1 MSSDFGMKV
10 SEMKT
15 KNNTMIATAV
25 AIILLVIAIIISLVF
40 VFNNRH
46 SAKAYNNKLEE
57 AQKHV
62 SKLDYKK
69 AEAVYLKAIDINP
82 KQPTAYVELADVY
95 VNINEQ
101 DKAEVILEKGY
112 KNVEGKENKKIIK
125 DKQEEIKDGLNVIN
139 NGGDYVTYKGKS
151 YYWEYKSNSFDA
163 SIQRAISMGRTLIY
177 ANASNDLVCVDDK
190 GNKKTIYSGK
200 NKGSIWVFN
209 NRIYVEP
216 VDAYSDN
223 CTSMDLDG
231 LNTKEEYFNTIYA
244 VRKEAL
250 VVGAVGDDDSLSIL
264 KNNDKLERIAYAHF
278 NSIKVVLVSDTRV
291 YYTTNAD
298 SGINFEC
305 VDLDSKNNVHL
316 ATLTQS
322 SWCDSSDGFEMKIPV
337 TVDCAQ
343 EIGDE
348 VYFQFGGYDGYDESD
363 YIYQGGEIAKVKTD
377 GTGFTEVKSIP
388 DEFDIGGEGHST
400 FTAYKSGDKVEIKQ
414 GCILNKP
421 FIDYDESGDSSVL
434 VVYTEDGSRK
444 ELLSEKEYASYGNNL
459 ESLNYTGDE
468 LYFVVVKTDDNDTQC
483 LSYTYCKKDLKTDK
497 ITVYQ
502 KINV

>member
-1 MSSDFGMKV
+1 
-10 SEMKT
+10 MKT
-15 KNNTMIATAV
+15 KNNKMIAAAI

-46 SAKAYNNKLEE
+46 STKAYNNKLDE
-57 AQKHV
+57 AQRYV
-62 SKLDYKK
+62 SKLNYKK
-69 AEAVYLKAIDINP
+69 AEAAYLKVIEINP

-95 VNINEQ
+95 VTVNEQ
-101 DKAEVILEKGY
+101 DKAEAILEKGY

-125 DKQEEIKDGLNVIN
+125 DKQEEIKDGMNAVN

-151 YYWEYKSNSFDA
+151 YYWEYKSNSFYT
-163 SIQRAISMGRTLIY
+163 SNQRAITHGHPLQYEDT
-177 ANASNDLVCVDDK
+177 SNDLVCVDDK

-200 NKGSIWVFN
+200 NNGNIWVFN
-209 NRIYVEP
+209 NRIYVIP
-216 VDAYSDN
+216 SNTYSDN

-231 LNTKEEYFNTIYA
+231 SNTKEEYFNTIYA
-244 VRKEAL
+244 VRKEGL
-250 VVGAVGDDDSLSIL
+250 IVGDVGDDDSLSIL
-264 KNNDKLERIAYAHF
+264 KSNNKLERIAYAHF

-305 VDLDSKNNVHL
+305 VDLDGKNNVHL

-322 SWCDSSDGFEMKIPV
+322 SWYDGSDDYEMNIPV
-337 TVDCAQ
+337 SVDCAQ

-348 VYFQFGGYDGYDESD
+348 VYFQFGGYDGSGNFYV
-363 YIYQGGEIAKVKTD
+363 GGKIAKVKTD
-377 GTGFTEVKSIP
+377 GTGLVVVQSV
-388 DEFDIGGEGHST
+388 DEDGYTT
-400 FTAYKSGDKVEIKQ
+400 FTACKSGDKVEIKQ
-414 GCILNKP
+414 GGTLNKP
-421 FIDYDESGDSSVL
+421 FEEYDAGSDSYKV
-434 VVYTEDGSRK
+434 VVYTEDGSKK
-444 ELLSEKEYASYGNNL
+444 ELLSEKEYASYVNDLESLYDL

-468 LYFVVVKTDDNDTQC
+468 LYFVVVKVDGDNIRC
-483 LSYTYCKKDLKTDK
+483 LSYAYCKKDLKTNK

>member
-1 MSSDFGMKV
+1 
-10 SEMKT
+10 MKT
-15 KNNTMIATAV
+15 KNNKMIATAI

-40 VFNNRH
+40 VFNKTGTKSYDSN
-46 SAKAYNNKLEE
+46 LEE
-57 AQKHV
+57 AQKYV

-69 AEAVYLKAIDINP
+69 AEATYLKAIDINP

-95 VNINEQ
+95 VTVNKQ

-125 DKQEEIKDGLNVIN
+125 DKQEEIKNGMNAVN
-139 NGGDYVTYKGKS
+139 NGGDYVTYRGKS

-163 SIQRAISMGRTLIY
+163 SNQRAIDRDRTLIY
-177 ANASNDLVCVDDK
+177 ANASNNLVCVDDK

-216 VDAYSDN
+216 FDAYSDN

-244 VRKEAL
+244 VGKEAL

-264 KNNDKLERIAYAHF
+264 KNNDKLERIAYDHF

-305 VDLDSKNNVHL
+305 VNLDGKNNVHL

-322 SWCDSSDGFEMKIPV
+322 SWCDWSDDHEMKIPV

-348 VYFQFGGYDGYDESD
+348 VYFQFGGYNGYDESD

-377 GTGFTEVKSIP
+377 GTGFTEVKSVP
-388 DEFDIGGEGHST
+388 DEFDIGGEGFPT

-414 GCILNKP
+414 GYILNKP

-434 VVYTEDGSRK
+434 VVYTEDGSKK

-459 ESLNYTGDE
+459 ESLSYTGDE
-468 LYFVVVKTDDNDTQC
+468 LYFVVVKTDDNYTQC
-483 LSYTYCKKDLKTDK
+483 LSYAYCKKDLKTNK

-502 KINV
+502 KIDV

>member
-1 MSSDFGMKV
+1 MYLYMSSDFGMKV

-15 KNNTMIATAV
+15 KDNKMIATAV

-46 SAKAYNNKLEE
+46 SAKAYNNKLDE
-57 AQKHV
+57 AQRYV

-69 AEAVYLKAIDINP
+69 AEAAYLKVIDINP
-82 KQPTAYVELADVY
+82 KQSTAYVELADVY
-95 VNINEQ
+95 VTINEQ
-101 DKAEVILEKGY
+101 DKAEAILEKGY
-112 KNVEGKENKKIIK
+112 KNVEGEKNKKIIK
-125 DKQEEIKDGLNVIN
+125 DKQKEIKDGLNVIN

-151 YYWEYKSNSFDA
+151 YYWEYKSNSFDV
-163 SIQRAISMGRTLIY
+163 SNQRAISRGRTLIY

-190 GNKKTIYSGK
+190 GNKKIIYSGK

-209 NRIYVEP
+209 NRIYVIP
-216 VDAYSDN
+216 SNTNSDN

-231 LNTKEEYFNTIYA
+231 SDTKEEYFNAIYA
-244 VRKEAL
+244 VRKEGL
-250 VVGAVGDDDSLSIL
+250 VVGASGDDESLSIL

-305 VDLDSKNNVHL
+305 VDLDGKNNVHL

-322 SWCDSSDGFEMKIPV
+322 SWYDESDDYEVNIPV
-337 TVDCAQ
+337 SVDCAQ

-348 VYFQFGGYDGYDESD
+348 VYFQFGGYDGSGNCYV
-363 YIYQGGEIAKVKTD
+363 GGKIAKIKTD
-377 GTGFTEVKSIP
+377 GTGLVVVQSV
-388 DEFDIGGEGHST
+388 DEDGYTT
-400 FTAYKSGDKVEIKQ
+400 FTAYKSEDKVEIKQ
-414 GCILNKP
+414 GGTLNKP
-421 FIDYDESGDSSVL
+421 FEEYDAGSDSYKV
-434 VVYTEDGSRK
+434 VVYTEDGSKK

-468 LYFVVVKTDDNDTQC
+468 LYFVVVKVDDDYTHC
-483 LSYTYCKKDLKTDK
+483 LSYAYCKKDLKTNK

-502 KINV
+502 QVNI

>member
-1 MSSDFGMKV
+1 
-10 SEMKT
+10 MKT
-15 KNNTMIATAV
+15 KNNKMIATAI
-25 AIILLVIAIIISLVF
+25 AIIFLIIAIIISLVF

-57 AQKHV
+57 AQKYV

-69 AEAVYLKAIDINP
+69 AEAAYLKAIDINP

-95 VNINEQ
+95 VTVNKQ
-101 DKAEVILEKGY
+101 DKAEDILEKGY

-125 DKQEEIKDGLNVIN
+125 DKQEEIKDGMSAVN
-139 NGGDYVTYKGKS
+139 NGGDYVTYRGKS
-151 YYWEYKSNSFDA
+151 YYWEYKSTSFNT
-163 SIQRAISMGRTLIY
+163 SNQRAITYGHPLQYEDT
-177 ANASNDLVCVDDK
+177 SNDLVCVDDK

-200 NKGSIWVFN
+200 NNGNIWVFN
-209 NRIYVEP
+209 NRIYVIP
-216 VDAYSDN
+216 SNTYSDN

-231 LNTKEEYFNTIYA
+231 SNTKEEYFNTIYA
-244 VRKEAL
+244 VRKEGL
-250 VVGAVGDDDSLSIL
+250 VVGTAGDDGSLSIL

-305 VDLDSKNNVHL
+305 VNLDGKNNVHL

-322 SWCDSSDGFEMKIPV
+322 SWYDESDDYEMKIPV
-337 TVDCAQ
+337 SVDCAQ

-348 VYFQFGGYDGYDESD
+348 VYFQFGGYDG
-363 YIYQGGEIAKVKTD
+363 GGNFYVGGKIAKVKTD
-377 GTGFTEVKSIP
+377 GTGFAVVQSV
-388 DEFDIGGEGHST
+388 DEEDYTT

-414 GCILNKP
+414 GGTLNKP
-421 FIDYDESGDSSVL
+421 FEEYDAGSKSYKAVI
-434 VVYTEDGSRK
+434 YTEDGSKK
-444 ELLSEKEYASYGNNL
+444 ELLSGKEYASYGNDL
-459 ESLNYTGDE
+459 ESLSYTGDE
-468 LYFVVVKTDDNDTQC
+468 LYFVAVKVDDNYTQC
-483 LSYTYCKKDLKTDK
+483 LSYAYCKKDLKTNK

-502 KINV
+502 KVNI

>member
-15 KNNTMIATAV
+15 KDNKMIATAV

-46 SAKAYNNKLEE
+46 SAKAYNNKLDE
-57 AQKHV
+57 AQRYV

-69 AEAVYLKAIDINP
+69 AEVAYLKVIDINP

-95 VNINEQ
+95 VTVNKQ
-101 DKAEVILEKGY
+101 DKAEAILEKGY

-125 DKQEEIKDGLNVIN
+125 DKQEEIKDGMNVIN

-163 SIQRAISMGRTLIY
+163 SNQRAIDRDRTLIY

-216 VDAYSDN
+216 FDAYSDN

-305 VDLDSKNNVHL
+305 VNLDGKNNVHL
-316 ATLTQS
+316 ATLTES

-348 VYFQFGGYDGYDESD
+348 VYFQFGGYDAD
-363 YIYQGGEIAKVKTD
+363 IYQGGKVAKVKTD
-377 GTGFTEVKSIP
+377 GTGFTEVKSVP
-388 DEFDIGGEGHST
+388 DSFDIGGEGFPT

-434 VVYTEDGSRK
+434 VVYTEDGSKK

-468 LYFVVVKTDDNDTQC
+468 LYFVVVKTDDNYTRC
-483 LSYTYCKKDLKTDK
+483 LSYAYCKKDLKTNK

>member
-1 MSSDFGMKV
+1 
-10 SEMKT
+10 MKT
-15 KNNTMIATAV
+15 KNNKMIAAAI

-46 SAKAYNNKLEE
+46 STKAYNNKLDE
-57 AQKHV
+57 AQRYV
-62 SKLDYKK
+62 SKLNYKK
-69 AEAVYLKAIDINP
+69 AEAAYLKVIEINP

-95 VNINEQ
+95 VTVNKQ
-101 DKAEVILEKGY
+101 DKAEAILEKGY

-125 DKQEEIKDGLNVIN
+125 DKQEEIKDGMNAVN

-151 YYWEYKSNSFDA
+151 YYWEYKSNSFVTSDHYA
-163 SIQRAISMGRTLIY
+163 ITMDRALVY
-177 ANASNDLVCVDDK
+177 ADVPNDLVCVDDK

-200 NKGSIWVFN
+200 NNGNIWVFN
-209 NRIYVEP
+209 NRIYVIP
-216 VDAYSDN
+216 GNTYSDN

-231 LNTKEEYFNTIYA
+231 SDTKEEYFNAIYA
-244 VRKEAL
+244 IRKEGL
-250 VVGAVGDDDSLSIL
+250 VVGASGDDESLSIL
-264 KNNDKLERIAYAHF
+264 KNNDKLKRIAYAHF

-305 VDLDSKNNVHL
+305 VNLDGKNNVHL

-322 SWCDSSDGFEMKIPV
+322 SWCDWSSDEYEIRVPV
-337 TVDCAQ
+337 IVDCAQ

-348 VYFQFGGYDGYDESD
+348 VYFQFGGYDGSGYF
-363 YIYQGGEIAKVKTD
+363 YQGGKIAKVKTD
-377 GTGFTEVKSIP
+377 GTGFVVLQSV
-388 DEFDIGGEGHST
+388 DDGGYST

-414 GCILNKP
+414 GGILNKP
-421 FIDYDESGDSSVL
+421 FEEYDTGSYSSKA
-434 VVYTEDGSRK
+434 VVYTEDGSKK
-444 ELLSEKEYASYGNNL
+444 ELLSEKEYASYVNDLESLYDL

-468 LYFVVVKTDDNDTQC
+468 LYFVVVKVDGDNIRC
-483 LSYTYCKKDLKTDK
+483 LSYAYCKKDLKTNK

>member
-1 MSSDFGMKV
+1 
-10 SEMKT
+10 MKT
-15 KNNTMIATAV
+15 KNNKMIAIAV
-25 AIILLVIAIIISLVF
+25 AIILLIIAIIISLVF

-57 AQKHV
+57 AQKYV

-69 AEAVYLKAIDINP
+69 AEAAYLGAIDIDP

-95 VNINEQ
+95 VTVNKQ
-101 DKAEVILEKGY
+101 DKAEDILEKGY

-125 DKQEEIKDGLNVIN
+125 DKQEEIKDGMNVIN

-163 SIQRAISMGRTLIY
+163 SNQRAIDRDRTLIY
-177 ANASNDLVCVDDK
+177 ANASNNLVCVDDK

-216 VDAYSDN
+216 FDAYSDN

-231 LNTKEEYFNTIYA
+231 SNTKEEYFNAIYA
-244 VRKEAL
+244 VRKEGL
-250 VVGAVGDDDSLSIL
+250 VVGTAGDDGSLSIL

-305 VDLDSKNNVHL
+305 VDLDGKNNVHL

-322 SWCDSSDGFEMKIPV
+322 SWCDWSDDYEMKIPV
-337 TVDCAQ
+337 SVDCAQ
-343 EIGDE
+343 EIDDE
-348 VYFQFGGYDGYDESD
+348 VYFQFGGYDGSGNF
-363 YIYQGGEIAKVKTD
+363 YQGGKIAKVKTD
-377 GTGFTEVKSIP
+377 GTGLVVVQSV
-388 DEFDIGGEGHST
+388 DEEDYTT
-400 FTAYKSGDKVEIKQ
+400 FTACKSGDKVEIKQ
-414 GCILNKP
+414 GGTLNKP
-421 FIDYDESGDSSVL
+421 FEEYDTGSDSYKV
-434 VVYTEDGSRK
+434 VVYTEDGSKK
-444 ELLSEKEYASYGNNL
+444 ELLSSKEYASYGSDL
-459 ESLNYTGDE
+459 ESLSYTGDE
-468 LYFVVVKTDDNDTQC
+468 LYFVVVKVDGDNIRC
-483 LSYTYCKKDLKTDK
+483 LSYAYCKKDLKTNK

-502 KINV
+502 QVNI

>member
-1 MSSDFGMKV
+1 
-10 SEMKT
+10 MKT
-15 KNNTMIATAV
+15 KNNKMIAAAI

-46 SAKAYNNKLEE
+46 SAKAYNNKLDE
-57 AQKHV
+57 AQRYV

-69 AEAVYLKAIDINP
+69 AEAAYLKVIDINP

-95 VNINEQ
+95 VTVNKQ
-101 DKAEVILEKGY
+101 DKAEAILEKGY

-125 DKQEEIKDGLNVIN
+125 DKQEEIKDGLNAIN

-151 YYWEYKSNSFDA
+151 YYWEYKSNSFYT
-163 SIQRAISMGRTLIY
+163 SNQRAITHGHPLQYEDT
-177 ANASNDLVCVDDK
+177 SNDLVCVDDK

-200 NKGSIWVFN
+200 NNGNIWVFN
-209 NRIYVEP
+209 NRIYVIP
-216 VDAYSDN
+216 SNTYSDN

-231 LNTKEEYFNTIYA
+231 SNTKEEYFNAIYA
-244 VRKEAL
+244 VRKEGL
-250 VVGAVGDDDSLSIL
+250 VVGASGDDESLSIL

-305 VDLDSKNNVHL
+305 VDLDGKNNVHL

-322 SWCDSSDGFEMKIPV
+322 SWYDESDDYEVNIPV
-337 TVDCAQ
+337 SVDCAQ

-348 VYFQFGGYDGYDESD
+348 VYFQFGGYDGSGNCYV
-363 YIYQGGEIAKVKTD
+363 GGKISKIKTD
-377 GTGFTEVKSIP
+377 GTGLVVVQSV
-388 DEFDIGGEGHST
+388 DEDGYTT
-400 FTAYKSGDKVEIKQ
+400 FTAYKSEDKVEIKQ
-414 GCILNKP
+414 GGTLNKP
-421 FIDYDESGDSSVL
+421 FEEYDAGSDSYKV
-434 VVYTEDGSRK
+434 VVYTEDGSKK
-444 ELLSEKEYASYGNNL
+444 ELLSEKEYASYVNDLESLYDL

-468 LYFVVVKTDDNDTQC
+468 LYFVVVKVDGDNIRC
-483 LSYTYCKKDLKTDK
+483 LSYAYCKKDLKTNK

>member
-1 MSSDFGMKV
+1 
-10 SEMKT
+10 MKT
-15 KNNTMIATAV
+15 KNNKMIATAI

-46 SAKAYNNKLEE
+46 SAKDYNNKLDE
-57 AQKHV
+57 AQKYV
-62 SKLDYKK
+62 AKLDYKK
-69 AEAVYLKAIDINP
+69 AEATYLKAIDINP

-95 VNINEQ
+95 VTVNKQ
-101 DKAEVILEKGY
+101 DKAEDILEKGY

-125 DKQEEIKDGLNVIN
+125 DKQEEIKDGMNAIN

-163 SIQRAISMGRTLIY
+163 SNQRAVSMGCTLIY
-177 ANASNDLVCVDDK
+177 ANVSNDLVCVDDK

-200 NKGSIWVFN
+200 NNGNIWVFN
-209 NRIYVEP
+209 NRIYVIP
-216 VDAYSDN
+216 SNTYSDN

-231 LNTKEEYFNTIYA
+231 SNTKEEYFNTIYA
-244 VRKEAL
+244 VRKEGL
-250 VVGAVGDDDSLSIL
+250 VVGDTGDDDSLSIL

-298 SGINFEC
+298 SGVNFEC
-305 VDLDSKNNVHL
+305 VDLDGKNNVHL

-322 SWCDSSDGFEMKIPV
+322 SWCDWSSDNSEMKIPV

-348 VYFQFGGYDGYDESD
+348 VYFQFGGYDGSG
-363 YIYQGGEIAKVKTD
+363 YIYQGGKIAKVKTD
-377 GTGFTEVKSIP
+377 GTGFTEVKSVS
-388 DEFDIGGEGHST
+388 DEFDIGGEGYPT
-400 FTAYKSGDKVEIKQ
+400 FTAYKSGDKIEIKQ

-421 FIDYDESGDSSVL
+421 FIDYDESSDSNVL
-434 VVYTEDGSRK
+434 VVYTEDGSKK
-444 ELLSEKEYASYGNNL
+444 ELLSENEYASYGNNL

-468 LYFVVVKTDDNDTQC
+468 LYFVAVKTDDNDTQC
-483 LSYTYCKKDLKTDK
+483 LSYAYCKKDLKSNK

>member
-1 MSSDFGMKV
+1 
-10 SEMKT
+10 MKT
-15 KNNTMIATAV
+15 KNNKMIATAI

-46 SAKAYNNKLEE
+46 SAKDYNNKLDE
-57 AQKHV
+57 AQKYV
-62 SKLDYKK
+62 AKLDYKK
-69 AEAVYLKAIDINP
+69 AEATYLKAIDINP

-95 VNINEQ
+95 VTVNKQ
-101 DKAEVILEKGY
+101 DKAEAILEKGY

-125 DKQEEIKDGLNVIN
+125 DKQEEIKDGLNAIN

-151 YYWEYKSNSFDA
+151 YYWEYKSNSFYT
-163 SIQRAISMGRTLIY
+163 SNQRAITHGHPLQYEDT
-177 ANASNDLVCVDDK
+177 SNDLVCVDDK

-200 NKGSIWVFN
+200 NNGNIWVFN
-209 NRIYVEP
+209 NRIYVIP
-216 VDAYSDN
+216 SNTYSDN

-231 LNTKEEYFNTIYA
+231 SNTKEEYFNAIYA
-244 VRKEAL
+244 VRKEGL
-250 VVGAVGDDDSLSIL
+250 VVGASGDDESLSIL

-305 VDLDSKNNVHL
+305 VDLDGKNNVHL

-322 SWCDSSDGFEMKIPV
+322 SWYDESDDYEVNIPV
-337 TVDCAQ
+337 SVDCAQ

-348 VYFQFGGYDGYDESD
+348 VYFQFGGYDGSGNCYV
-363 YIYQGGEIAKVKTD
+363 GGKISKIKTD
-377 GTGFTEVKSIP
+377 GTGLVVVQSV
-388 DEFDIGGEGHST
+388 DEDGYTT
-400 FTAYKSGDKVEIKQ
+400 FTAYKSEDKVEIKQ
-414 GCILNKP
+414 GGTLNKP
-421 FIDYDESGDSSVL
+421 FEEYDAGSDSYKV
-434 VVYTEDGSRK
+434 VVYTEDGSKK
-444 ELLSEKEYASYGNNL
+444 ELLSEKEYASYVNDLESLYDL

-468 LYFVVVKTDDNDTQC
+468 LYFVVVKVDGDNIRC
-483 LSYTYCKKDLKTDK
+483 LSYAYCKKDLKTNK

>member
-1 MSSDFGMKV
+1 
-10 SEMKT
+10 MKT
-15 KNNTMIATAV
+15 KNNKMIAIAV
-25 AIILLVIAIIISLVF
+25 AIILLIIAIIISLVF

-57 AQKHV
+57 AQKYV

-69 AEAVYLKAIDINP
+69 AEAAYLGAIDIDP

-95 VNINEQ
+95 VTVNKQ
-101 DKAEVILEKGY
+101 DKAEDILEKGY

-125 DKQEEIKDGLNVIN
+125 DKQEEIKDGMNVIN

-163 SIQRAISMGRTLIY
+163 SNQRAIDRGHTLIY

-209 NRIYVEP
+209 NRIYVEAF
-216 VDAYSDN
+216 DAYSDN

-231 LNTKEEYFNTIYA
+231 SNTKEEYFNAIYA
-244 VRKEAL
+244 VRKEGL
-250 VVGAVGDDDSLSIL
+250 VVGTAGDDGSLSIL

-305 VDLDSKNNVHL
+305 VDLDGKNNVHL

-322 SWCDSSDGFEMKIPV
+322 SWCDWSDDYEMKIPV
-337 TVDCAQ
+337 SVDCAQ
-343 EIGDE
+343 EIDDE
-348 VYFQFGGYDGYDESD
+348 VYFQFGGYDGSGNF
-363 YIYQGGEIAKVKTD
+363 YQGGKIAKVKTD
-377 GTGFTEVKSIP
+377 GTGLVVVQSV
-388 DEFDIGGEGHST
+388 DEEDYTT
-400 FTAYKSGDKVEIKQ
+400 FTACKSGDKVEIKQ
-414 GCILNKP
+414 GGTLNKP
-421 FIDYDESGDSSVL
+421 FEEYDTGSDSYKV
-434 VVYTEDGSRK
+434 VVYTEDGSKK
-444 ELLSEKEYASYGNNL
+444 ELLSSKEYASYGSDL
-459 ESLNYTGDE
+459 ESLSYTGDE
-468 LYFVVVKTDDNDTQC
+468 LYFVVVKVDGDNIRC
-483 LSYTYCKKDLKTDK
+483 LSYAYCKKDLKTNK

-502 KINV
+502 QVNI

>member
-15 KNNTMIATAV
+15 KDNKMIATAV

-57 AQKHV
+57 AQMHV

-69 AEAVYLKAIDINP
+69 AEATYLKAIDINP

-95 VNINEQ
+95 VTINEQ
-101 DKAEVILEKGY
+101 DKAEDILEKGY
-112 KNVEGKENKKIIK
+112 KNVEGKENKKVIK
-125 DKQEEIKDGLNVIN
+125 EKQEEIKDGMNAVN

-151 YYWEYKSNSFDA
+151 YYWEYKSNSFDT
-163 SIQRAISMGRTLIY
+163 SNHYFITLERALVYTDV
-177 ANASNDLVCVDDK
+177 SNDLVCLDDK

-200 NKGSIWVFN
+200 NNGNIWVFN

-216 VDAYSDN
+216 FWSSSDN

-231 LNTKEEYFNTIYA
+231 SNTKEEYFNSIYA
-244 VRKEAL
+244 VRKEGL
-250 VVGAVGDDDSLSIL
+250 VVGTAGDDGSLSIL

-305 VDLDSKNNVHL
+305 VDLDGKNNVYL

-322 SWCDSSDGFEMKIPV
+322 SWCDWSDDYEMKIPV
-337 TVDCAQ
+337 SVDCAQ

-348 VYFQFGGYDGYDESD
+348 VYFQFGGYDSRWN
-363 YIYQGGEIAKVKTD
+363 IYQGGKIAKVKTD
-377 GTGFTEVKSIP
+377 GTGFVVIQSV
-388 DEFDIGGEGHST
+388 DEEGYTT
-400 FTAYKSGDKVEIKQ
+400 FTACKSGDKVEIKQ
-414 GCILNKP
+414 GGTLNKP
-421 FIDYDESGDSSVL
+421 FEEYDAGSDSYKV
-434 VVYTEDGSRK
+434 VVYTEDGSKK
-444 ELLSEKEYASYGNNL
+444 ELLSGKEYASYGNDL

-468 LYFVVVKTDDNDTQC
+468 LYFVVVKVDGDNIRC
-483 LSYTYCKKDLKTDK
+483 LSYSYCKKDLKTNK

-502 KINV
+502 NIDV

>member
-1 MSSDFGMKV
+1 
-10 SEMKT
+10 MKT
-15 KNNTMIATAV
+15 KNNKMIATAI

-57 AQKHV
+57 AQKYV

-69 AEAVYLKAIDINP
+69 AEATYLKAIDINP

-95 VNINEQ
+95 VTVNKQ
-101 DKAEVILEKGY
+101 DKAEAILEKGY

-125 DKQEEIKDGLNVIN
+125 DKQEEIKDGLNAIN

-151 YYWEYKSNSFDA
+151 YYWEYKSNSFYT
-163 SIQRAISMGRTLIY
+163 SNQRAITHGHPLQYEDT
-177 ANASNDLVCVDDK
+177 SNDLVCVDDK

-200 NKGSIWVFN
+200 NNGNIWVFN
-209 NRIYVEP
+209 NRIYVIP
-216 VDAYSDN
+216 SNTYSDN
-223 CTSMDLDG
+223 CTSMELDG
-231 LNTKEEYFNTIYA
+231 SNTKEEYFNAIYA
-244 VRKEAL
+244 VRKEGL
-250 VVGAVGDDDSLSIL
+250 VVGASGDDESLSIL

-305 VDLDSKNNVHL
+305 VDLDGKNNVHL

-322 SWCDSSDGFEMKIPV
+322 SWYDESDDYEVNIPV
-337 TVDCAQ
+337 SVDCAQ

-348 VYFQFGGYDGYDESD
+348 VYFQFGGYDGSGNCYV
-363 YIYQGGEIAKVKTD
+363 GGKIAKVKTD
-377 GTGFTEVKSIP
+377 GTGLVVVESV
-388 DEFDIGGEGHST
+388 DEDGYTT
-400 FTAYKSGDKVEIKQ
+400 FTAYKSEDKVEIKQ
-414 GCILNKP
+414 GGTLNKP
-421 FIDYDESGDSSVL
+421 FEEYDAGSDSYKVF
-434 VVYTEDGSRK
+434 VYTEDGSKK

-468 LYFVVVKTDDNDTQC
+468 LYFVVVKTDDNYTRC
-483 LSYTYCKKDLKTDK
+483 LSYAYCKKDLKTNE

-502 KINV
+502 QVNI

>member
-1 MSSDFGMKV
+1 
-10 SEMKT
+10 MKT
-15 KNNTMIATAV
+15 KNNKMIAAAI

-46 SAKAYNNKLEE
+46 SAKAYNNKLDE
-57 AQKHV
+57 AQRYV

-69 AEAVYLKAIDINP
+69 AEAAYLKVIDINP

-95 VNINEQ
+95 VTVNKQ
-101 DKAEVILEKGY
+101 DKAEAILEKGY

-125 DKQEEIKDGLNVIN
+125 DKQEEIKDGMNAVN

-151 YYWEYKSNSFDA
+151 YYWEYKSNSFVTSDHYA
-163 SIQRAISMGRTLIY
+163 ITMDRALVY
-177 ANASNDLVCVDDK
+177 ADVPNDLVCVDDK
-190 GNKKTIYSGK
+190 GNKKTIYNGK
-200 NKGSIWVFN
+200 NNGNIWVFN
-209 NRIYVEP
+209 NRIYVIP
-216 VDAYSDN
+216 SNTYSDN

-231 LNTKEEYFNTIYA
+231 SDTKEEYFNAIYA
-244 VRKEAL
+244 VRKEGL
-250 VVGAVGDDDSLSIL
+250 VVGASGDDESLSIL

-305 VDLDSKNNVHL
+305 VNLDGKNNVHL

-322 SWCDSSDGFEMKIPV
+322 SWCDWSSDEYEIRVPV
-337 TVDCAQ
+337 IVDCAQ

-348 VYFQFGGYDGYDESD
+348 VYFQFGGYDGSGYF
-363 YIYQGGEIAKVKTD
+363 YQGGKIAKVKTD
-377 GTGFTEVKSIP
+377 GTGFVVLQSV
-388 DEFDIGGEGHST
+388 DDGGYST

-414 GCILNKP
+414 GGILNKP
-421 FIDYDESGDSSVL
+421 FEEYDTGSYSSKA
-434 VVYTEDGSRK
+434 VVYTEDGSKK
-444 ELLSEKEYASYGNNL
+444 ELLSEKEYASYVNDLESLYDL

-468 LYFVVVKTDDNDTQC
+468 LYFVVVKVDDDYTHC
-483 LSYTYCKKDLKTDK
+483 LSYAYCKKDLKTNK

-502 KINV
+502 QVNI

>member
-1 MSSDFGMKV
+1 
-10 SEMKT
+10 MKT
-15 KNNTMIATAV
+15 KNNKMIATAV

-46 SAKAYNNKLEE
+46 SAKAYNNKLDE
-57 AQKHV
+57 AQRYV

-69 AEAVYLKAIDINP
+69 AEAAYLKVIDINP

-95 VNINEQ
+95 VTVNNQ
-101 DKAEVILEKGY
+101 DKAEAILEKGY
-112 KNVEGKENKKIIK
+112 KNVEGEKNKKIIK
-125 DKQEEIKDGLNVIN
+125 DKQKEIKDGMNAIN
-139 NGGDYVTYKGKS
+139 NGGDYVTYRGKS

-163 SIQRAISMGRTLIY
+163 SNQRAIGMGRTLIY
-177 ANASNDLVCVDDK
+177 ANASNNLVCVDDK

-209 NRIYVEP
+209 NRIYVAP
-216 VDAYSDN
+216 FDTYSDN

-231 LNTKEEYFNTIYA
+231 SNTKEEYFNAIYA
-244 VRKEAL
+244 VRKEGL
-250 VVGAVGDDDSLSIL
+250 VVGTAGDDDSLSIL

-305 VDLDSKNNVHL
+305 VDLDGKNNVHL

-322 SWCDSSDGFEMKIPV
+322 SWCDWSDDYEMKTPV
-337 TVDCAQ
+337 AVDCAQ

-348 VYFQFGGYDGYDESD
+348 VYFQFGGYDGSGNFYV
-363 YIYQGGEIAKVKTD
+363 GGKIAKVKTD
-377 GTGFTEVKSIP
+377 GTGLVVVQSV
-388 DEFDIGGEGHST
+388 DEDGYTT
-400 FTAYKSGDKVEIKQ
+400 FTAYKSEDKVEIKQ
-414 GCILNKP
+414 GGTLNKP
-421 FIDYDESGDSSVL
+421 FEEYDAGSDSYKV
-434 VVYTEDGSRK
+434 VVYTEDGSKK

-468 LYFVVVKTDDNDTQC
+468 LYFVVVKVDDDYTHC
-483 LSYTYCKKDLKTDK
+483 LSYAYCKKDLKTNK

-502 KINV
+502 QVNI

>member
-1 MSSDFGMKV
+1 
-10 SEMKT
+10 MKT
-15 KNNTMIATAV
+15 KNNKMIATAV

-57 AQKHV
+57 AQRYV

-69 AEAVYLKAIDINP
+69 AEAAYLGAIDIDP

-95 VNINEQ
+95 VTVNKQ
-101 DKAEVILEKGY
+101 DKAEDILEKGY

-125 DKQEEIKDGLNVIN
+125 DKQEEIKDGMNAIN

-151 YYWEYKSNSFDA
+151 YYWEYKSNSFDTA
-163 SIQRAISMGRTLIY
+163 NHYAITMDRALVY
-177 ANASNDLVCVDDK
+177 ADVSNDLVCVDDK

-200 NKGSIWVFN
+200 NNGNIWVFN
-209 NRIYVEP
+209 NRIYVIP
-216 VDAYSDN
+216 SNTYSDN

-231 LNTKEEYFNTIYA
+231 SNTKEEYFNSIYG
-244 VRKEAL
+244 VRKEGL
-250 VVGAVGDDDSLSIL
+250 VVGDTGDDGSLSIL

-305 VDLDSKNNVHL
+305 IDLDGKNNVHL
-316 ATLTQS
+316 VTLTQS
-322 SWCDSSDGFEMKIPV
+322 SWCDWSDDYEMKIPV

-343 EIGDE
+343 EIDDE
-348 VYFQFGGYDGYDESD
+348 VYFQFGGYDGSG
-363 YIYQGGEIAKVKTD
+363 YIYQGGKIAKVKAD
-377 GTGFTEVKSIP
+377 GTGFVVVQSV
-388 DEFDIGGEGHST
+388 DEGDYTT

-414 GCILNKP
+414 GGTLNKP
-421 FIDYDESGDSSVL
+421 FEEYDTDSDSSKA
-434 VVYTEDGSRK
+434 VVYTEDGSKK
-444 ELLSEKEYASYGNNL
+444 ELLSSKEYASYGSDL
-459 ESLNYTGDE
+459 ESLSYTGDE
-468 LYFVVVKTDDNDTQC
+468 LYFVAVKVDGDNIRC
-483 LSYTYCKKDLKTDK
+483 LSYAYCKKDLKTNK

-502 KINV
+502 KVNI

>member
-15 KNNTMIATAV
+15 KDNKMIATAI

-46 SAKAYNNKLEE
+46 STKAYNNKLEE
-57 AQKHV
+57 AQNYV

-69 AEAVYLKAIDINP
+69 AEAAYLKAIDINP
-82 KQPTAYVELADVY
+82 KQATAYVELADVY
-95 VNINEQ
+95 VTINEQ
-101 DKAEVILEKGY
+101 DKAEDILEKGY

-125 DKQEEIKDGLNVIN
+125 DKQKEIKDGMNVIN

-163 SIQRAISMGRTLIY
+163 SNQRAIDRGRTLIY
-177 ANASNDLVCVDDK
+177 ANTSNDLVCVDDK

-209 NRIYVEP
+209 NRIYVIP
-216 VDAYSDN
+216 SNTYSDN

-231 LNTKEEYFNTIYA
+231 SNTKEEYFNSIYA
-244 VRKEAL
+244 VRKEGL
-250 VVGAVGDDDSLSIL
+250 VVGTAGDDGSLSIL
-264 KNNDKLERIAYAHF
+264 KSNDKLERIAYAHF
-278 NSIKVVLVSDTRV
+278 NSIKVVSVSDTRV

-305 VDLDSKNNVHL
+305 VDLDGKNNVHL

-322 SWCDSSDGFEMKIPV
+322 SWYDWSDDYAMKIPV
-337 TVDCAQ
+337 SVDCAQ

-348 VYFQFGGYDGYDESD
+348 VYFQFGGYDGSGNL
-363 YIYQGGEIAKVKTD
+363 YQGGKIAKVKTD
-377 GTGFTEVKSIP
+377 GTGLVVVQSV
-388 DEFDIGGEGHST
+388 DEEGYTT
-400 FTAYKSGDKVEIKQ
+400 FTACKSGDKVEIKQ
-414 GCILNKP
+414 GGTLNKP
-421 FIDYDESGDSSVL
+421 FEEYDAGSESYKAVI
-434 VVYTEDGSRK
+434 YTEDGSKK
-444 ELLSEKEYASYGNNL
+444 ELLSGKEYASYGNDL
-459 ESLNYTGDE
+459 ESLSYTGDE
-468 LYFVVVKTDDNDTQC
+468 LYFVAVKVDDNYTQC
-483 LSYTYCKKDLKTDK
+483 LSYAYCKKDLKTNK

-502 KINV
+502 KVNI

>member
-1 MSSDFGMKV
+1 
-10 SEMKT
+10 MKT
-15 KNNTMIATAV
+15 KNNKMIATAI

-46 SAKAYNNKLEE
+46 SAKDYNNKLDE
-57 AQKHV
+57 AQKYV
-62 SKLDYKK
+62 AKLDYKK
-69 AEAVYLKAIDINP
+69 AEATYLKAIDINP

-95 VNINEQ
+95 VTVNKQ
-101 DKAEVILEKGY
+101 DKAEAILEKGY

-125 DKQEEIKDGLNVIN
+125 DKQEEIKDGMNAVN

-151 YYWEYKSNSFDA
+151 YYWEYKSNSFVTSDHYA
-163 SIQRAISMGRTLIY
+163 ITMDRALVY
-177 ANASNDLVCVDDK
+177 ADVPNDLVCVDDK
-190 GNKKTIYSGK
+190 GNKKTIYNGK
-200 NKGSIWVFN
+200 NNGNIWVFN
-209 NRIYVEP
+209 NRIYVIP
-216 VDAYSDN
+216 SNTYSDN

-231 LNTKEEYFNTIYA
+231 SDTKEEYFNAIYA
-244 VRKEAL
+244 VRKEGL
-250 VVGAVGDDDSLSIL
+250 VVGASGDDESLSIL

-305 VDLDSKNNVHL
+305 VDLDGKNNVHL

-322 SWCDSSDGFEMKIPV
+322 SWYDESDDYEVNIPV
-337 TVDCAQ
+337 SVDCAQ

-348 VYFQFGGYDGYDESD
+348 VYFQFGGYDGSGNCYV
-363 YIYQGGEIAKVKTD
+363 GGKISKIKTD
-377 GTGFTEVKSIP
+377 GTGLVVVQSV
-388 DEFDIGGEGHST
+388 DEDGYTT
-400 FTAYKSGDKVEIKQ
+400 FTAYKSEDKVEIKQ
-414 GCILNKP
+414 GGTLNKP
-421 FIDYDESGDSSVL
+421 FEEYDAGSDSYKV
-434 VVYTEDGSRK
+434 VVYTEDGSKK

-468 LYFVVVKTDDNDTQC
+468 LYFVVVKVDDDYTHC
-483 LSYTYCKKDLKTDK
+483 LSYAYCKKDLKTNK

-502 KINV
+502 QVNI

>member
-1 MSSDFGMKV
+1 
-10 SEMKT
+10 MKT
-15 KNNTMIATAV
+15 KNNKMIATAI
-25 AIILLVIAIIISLVF
+25 AIIFLIIAIIISLVF

-57 AQKHV
+57 AQRYV

-69 AEAVYLKAIDINP
+69 AEAAYLGAIDIDP

-95 VNINEQ
+95 VTINEQ
-101 DKAEVILEKGY
+101 DKAEDILEKGY

-125 DKQEEIKDGLNVIN
+125 DKQEEINDGTNAIN

-151 YYWEYKSNSFDA
+151 YYWEYESNSFDTA
-163 SIQRAISMGRTLIY
+163 NHYAITMDRALVY
-177 ANASNDLVCVDDK
+177 ADVSNDLVCVDDK

-200 NKGSIWVFN
+200 NNGNIWVFN
-209 NRIYVEP
+209 NRIYVIP
-216 VDAYSDN
+216 SNSYSDN

-231 LNTKEEYFNTIYA
+231 SNTKEEYFNAIYA
-244 VRKEAL
+244 VRKEGL
-250 VVGAVGDDDSLSIL
+250 VVGTAGDDGSLSIL

-305 VDLDSKNNVHL
+305 VDLDGKNNVHL

-322 SWCDSSDGFEMKIPV
+322 SWCDWSDDYEMKIPV
-337 TVDCAQ
+337 SVDCAQ
-343 EIGDE
+343 EIDDE
-348 VYFQFGGYDGYDESD
+348 VYFQFGGYDGSGNF
-363 YIYQGGEIAKVKTD
+363 YQGGKIAKVKAD
-377 GTGFTEVKSIP
+377 GTGFVVVQSV
-388 DEFDIGGEGHST
+388 DEGDYTT

-414 GCILNKP
+414 GGTLNKP
-421 FIDYDESGDSSVL
+421 FEEYDTDSDSSKA
-434 VVYTEDGSRK
+434 VVYTEDGSKK
-444 ELLSEKEYASYGNNL
+444 ELLSSKEYASYGSDL
-459 ESLNYTGDE
+459 ESLSYTGDE
-468 LYFVVVKTDDNDTQC
+468 LYFVVVKVDGDNIRC
-483 LSYTYCKKDLKTDK
+483 LSYAYCKKDLKTNK

-502 KINV
+502 KVNI

>member
-1 MSSDFGMKV
+1 
-10 SEMKT
+10 MKT
-15 KNNTMIATAV
+15 KNNKMIATAI
-25 AIILLVIAIIISLVF
+25 AIIFLIIAIIISLVF

-57 AQKHV
+57 AQKYV

-69 AEAVYLKAIDINP
+69 AEAAYLKAIDINP

-95 VNINEQ
+95 VTINEQ
-101 DKAEVILEKGY
+101 DKAEDILEKGY

-125 DKQEEIKDGLNVIN
+125 DKQEEIKDGMSAVN

-151 YYWEYKSNSFDA
+151 YYWEYKSNSFYT
-163 SIQRAISMGRTLIY
+163 SNQRAITHGHPLQYEDT
-177 ANASNDLVCVDDK
+177 SNDLVCVDDK

-200 NKGSIWVFN
+200 NNGNIWVFN
-209 NRIYVEP
+209 NRIYVIP
-216 VDAYSDN
+216 SNTYSDN

-231 LNTKEEYFNTIYA
+231 SNTKEEYFNTIYA
-244 VRKEAL
+244 VRKEGL
-250 VVGAVGDDDSLSIL
+250 IVGDVGDDDSLSIL
-264 KNNDKLERIAYAHF
+264 KSNNKLERIAYANF
-278 NSIKVVLVSDTRV
+278 NSIEVVLVSDTRV

-305 VDLDSKNNVHL
+305 VDLDGKNNVHL

-322 SWCDSSDGFEMKIPV
+322 SWCDWSDDYEMKIPV
-337 TVDCAQ
+337 SVDCAQ

-348 VYFQFGGYDGYDESD
+348 VYFQFGGYDSRWN
-363 YIYQGGEIAKVKTD
+363 IYQGGKIAKVKTD
-377 GTGFTEVKSIP
+377 GTGFVVIQSV
-388 DEFDIGGEGHST
+388 DEEGYTT
-400 FTAYKSGDKVEIKQ
+400 FTACKSGDKVEIKQ
-414 GCILNKP
+414 GGTLNKP
-421 FIDYDESGDSSVL
+421 FEEYDAGSDSYKV
-434 VVYTEDGSRK
+434 VVYTEDGSKK

-468 LYFVVVKTDDNDTQC
+468 LYFVVVKVDDDYTHC
-483 LSYTYCKKDLKTDK
+483 LSYAYCKKDLKTNK

-502 KINV
+502 KVNI

>member
-1 MSSDFGMKV
+1 
-10 SEMKT
+10 MKT
-15 KNNTMIATAV
+15 KNNKMIATAI

-46 SAKAYNNKLEE
+46 SAKDYNNKLDE
-57 AQKHV
+57 AQKYV
-62 SKLDYKK
+62 AKLDYKK
-69 AEAVYLKAIDINP
+69 AEATYLKAIDINP

-95 VNINEQ
+95 VTVNKQ
-101 DKAEVILEKGY
+101 DKAEDILEKGY

-125 DKQEEIKDGLNVIN
+125 DKQEEIKDGMNAIN
-139 NGGDYVTYKGKS
+139 NGGDYVTYRGKN

-163 SIQRAISMGRTLIY
+163 SNQRAIGMGRPLIY

-200 NKGSIWVFN
+200 NKGSIWIFN
-209 NRIYVEP
+209 NRIYVAP
-216 VDAYSDN
+216 IDTYSDN

-231 LNTKEEYFNTIYA
+231 SNTKEEYFNTIYA
-244 VRKEAL
+244 VRKEGL
-250 VVGAVGDDDSLSIL
+250 VVGNTGDDGSLSIL

-305 VDLDSKNNVHL
+305 VDLDGKNNVHL

-322 SWCDSSDGFEMKIPV
+322 SWCDWSDDYEMRVPV

-348 VYFQFGGYDGYDESD
+348 VYFQFGGYDGSG
-363 YIYQGGEIAKVKTD
+363 YIYQGGKIAKVKTD
-377 GTGFTEVKSIP
+377 GTGFTEIKSIDGE
-388 DEFDIGGEGHST
+388 DEGCT
-400 FTAYKSGDKVEIKQ
+400 AFTAYKSGNKVEIKQ
-414 GCILNKP
+414 GGTLNKP
-421 FIDYDESGDSSVL
+421 FIEYDAGSESYKAVI
-434 VVYTEDGSRK
+434 YTEDGSKK
-444 ELLSEKEYASYGNNL
+444 ELLSGKEYASYGNDL
-459 ESLNYTGDE
+459 ESLSYTGDE
-468 LYFVVVKTDDNDTQC
+468 LYFVAVKVDDNYTQC
-483 LSYTYCKKDLKTDK
+483 LSYAYCKKDLKTNK

-502 KINV
+502 KVNI

>member
-1 MSSDFGMKV
+1 
-10 SEMKT
+10 MKT
-15 KNNTMIATAV
+15 KNNKMIVTAI

-57 AQKHV
+57 AQKYV

-69 AEAVYLKAIDINP
+69 AEAAYLKAIDINP

-95 VNINEQ
+95 VTANKQ
-101 DKAEVILEKGY
+101 DKAEAILEKGY
-112 KNVEGKENKKIIK
+112 KNVDGKENKKIIK
-125 DKQEEIKDGLNVIN
+125 DKQEEIKDGISVIN

-163 SIQRAISMGRTLIY
+163 SNQHAIGMGRTLIY

-190 GNKKTIYSGK
+190 GNEKTIYSGK
-200 NKGSIWVFN
+200 NKGSIWIFKS
-209 NRIYVEP
+209 RIYVVP
-216 VDAYSDN
+216 FDTYSDN

-231 LNTKEEYFNTIYA
+231 SNTKEEYFNTIYA
-244 VRKEAL
+244 VRKEGL
-250 VVGAVGDDDSLSIL
+250 VVGDTGDEDSLSIL

-278 NSIKVVLVSDTRV
+278 NNIKVVLVSDTRV
-291 YYTTNAD
+291 YHTTYAD

-305 VDLDSKNNVHL
+305 VDLDGKNNVHL

-322 SWCDSSDGFEMKIPV
+322 SWCDWSDGFDMKIPV
-337 TVDCAQ
+337 SVDCAQ

-348 VYFQFGGYDGYDESD
+348 VYFQFGGYEGTAH
-363 YIYQGGEIAKVKTD
+363 IYQGGKIAKVKTD
-377 GTGFTEVKSIP
+377 GTGFTEVKSVP
-388 DEFDIGGEGHST
+388 DEFDIGGEGYPT

-421 FIDYDESGDSSVL
+421 FIDYGESSDSSIL
-434 VVYTEDGSRK
+434 VVYTEDGSKK

-459 ESLNYTGDE
+459 ESLSYTGDE
-468 LYFVVVKTDDNDTQC
+468 LYFVVVKTDDNYTQC
-483 LSYTYCKKDLKTDK
+483 LSYAYCKKDLKTNK

-502 KINV
+502 KIDV

>member
-1 MSSDFGMKV
+1 
-10 SEMKT
+10 MKT
-15 KNNTMIATAV
+15 KNNKMIATAV

-57 AQKHV
+57 AQRYV

-69 AEAVYLKAIDINP
+69 AEAAYLGAIDIDP

-95 VNINEQ
+95 VTVNKQ
-101 DKAEVILEKGY
+101 DKAEDILEKGY

-125 DKQEEIKDGLNVIN
+125 DKQEEIKDGMNAIN

-151 YYWEYKSNSFDA
+151 YYWEYKSNSFDTA
-163 SIQRAISMGRTLIY
+163 NHYAITMSRALVY
-177 ANASNDLVCVDDK
+177 ADVSNDLVCVDDK

-200 NKGSIWVFN
+200 NNGNIWMFN
-209 NRIYVEP
+209 NRIYVIP
-216 VDAYSDN
+216 SNSYSDN

-231 LNTKEEYFNTIYA
+231 SNTKEEYFNAIYA
-244 VRKEAL
+244 VRKEGL
-250 VVGAVGDDDSLSIL
+250 VVGTAGDDGSLSIL

-305 VDLDSKNNVHL
+305 VDLDGKNNVHL

-322 SWCDSSDGFEMKIPV
+322 SWCDWSDDYEMKIPV
-337 TVDCAQ
+337 SVDCAQ
-343 EIGDE
+343 EIDDE
-348 VYFQFGGYDGYDESD
+348 VYFQFGGYDGSGNF
-363 YIYQGGEIAKVKTD
+363 YQGGKIAKVKAD
-377 GTGFTEVKSIP
+377 GTGFVVIQSV
-388 DEFDIGGEGHST
+388 DEEGYTT
-400 FTAYKSGDKVEIKQ
+400 FTACKSGDKVEIKQ
-414 GCILNKP
+414 GGTLNKP
-421 FIDYDESGDSSVL
+421 FEEYDTDSDSSKA
-434 VVYTEDGSRK
+434 VVYTEDGSKK
-444 ELLSEKEYASYGNNL
+444 ELLSSKEYASYGSDL
-459 ESLNYTGDE
+459 ESLSYTGDE
-468 LYFVVVKTDDNDTQC
+468 LYFVVVKVDGDNIRC
-483 LSYTYCKKDLKTDK
+483 LSYAYCKKDLKTNK

-502 KINV
+502 KVNI

>member
-15 KNNTMIATAV
+15 KDNKMIATAV

-46 SAKAYNNKLEE
+46 SAKAYNNKLDE
-57 AQKHV
+57 AQRYV

-69 AEAVYLKAIDINP
+69 AEAAYLKVIDINP
-82 KQPTAYVELADVY
+82 KQSTAYVELADVY
-95 VNINEQ
+95 VTINEQ
-101 DKAEVILEKGY
+101 DKAEAILEKGY
-112 KNVEGKENKKIIK
+112 KNVEGEKNKKIIK
-125 DKQEEIKDGLNVIN
+125 DKQKEIKDGLNVIN

-151 YYWEYKSNSFDA
+151 YYWEYKSNSFDV
-163 SIQRAISMGRTLIY
+163 SNQRAISRGRTLIY

-190 GNKKTIYSGK
+190 GNKKIIYSGK

-209 NRIYVEP
+209 NRIYVIP
-216 VDAYSDN
+216 SNTNSDN

-231 LNTKEEYFNTIYA
+231 SDTKEEYFNAIYA
-244 VRKEAL
+244 VRKEGL
-250 VVGAVGDDDSLSIL
+250 VVGASGDDESLSIL

-278 NSIKVVLVSDTRV
+278 NTIKVVLVSDTRV

-305 VDLDSKNNVHL
+305 VDLDGKNNVHL

-322 SWCDSSDGFEMKIPV
+322 SWCDWSDDCEMKIPV
-337 TVDCAQ
+337 SVDCAQ

-348 VYFQFGGYDGYDESD
+348 VYFQFGGYDGSGYV
-363 YIYQGGEIAKVKTD
+363 YQGGKIAKVKTD
-377 GTGFTEVKSIP
+377 GTGFTEVKS
-388 DEFDIGGEGHST
+388 DLSCDDNLDIYT
-400 FTAYKSGDKVEIKQ
+400 MFVAYKSGDKIEIKQ
-414 GCILNKP
+414 GGTLNRP
-421 FIDYDESGDSSVL
+421 FRSYDAWSESYKA
-434 VVYTEDGSRK
+434 VVYTEDGSEK

-459 ESLNYTGDE
+459 ESLSYTGDE

-483 LSYTYCKKDLKTDK
+483 LSYTYCKKDLKTNK

>member
-1 MSSDFGMKV
+1 
-10 SEMKT
+10 MKT
-15 KNNTMIATAV
+15 KNNKMIATAI

-46 SAKAYNNKLEE
+46 SAKDYNNKLDE
-57 AQKHV
+57 AQKYV
-62 SKLDYKK
+62 AKLDYKK
-69 AEAVYLKAIDINP
+69 AEATYLKAIDINP

-95 VNINEQ
+95 VTVNKQ
-101 DKAEVILEKGY
+101 DKAEAILEKGY

-125 DKQEEIKDGLNVIN
+125 DKQEEIKDGLNAIN

-151 YYWEYKSNSFDA
+151 YYWEYKSNSFVTSDHYA
-163 SIQRAISMGRTLIY
+163 ITMDRALVY
-177 ANASNDLVCVDDK
+177 ADVPNDLVCVDDK
-190 GNKKTIYSGK
+190 GNKKTIYNGK
-200 NKGSIWVFN
+200 NNGNIWVFN
-209 NRIYVEP
+209 NRIYVIP
-216 VDAYSDN
+216 SNTYSDN

-231 LNTKEEYFNTIYA
+231 SDTKEEYFNAIYA
-244 VRKEAL
+244 VRKEGL
-250 VVGAVGDDDSLSIL
+250 VVGASGDDESLSIL

-305 VDLDSKNNVHL
+305 VNLDGKNNVHL

-322 SWCDSSDGFEMKIPV
+322 SWCDWSSDEYEIRVPV
-337 TVDCAQ
+337 IVDCAQ

-348 VYFQFGGYDGYDESD
+348 VYFQFGGYDGSGYF
-363 YIYQGGEIAKVKTD
+363 YQGGKIAKVKTD
-377 GTGFTEVKSIP
+377 GTGFVVLQSV
-388 DEFDIGGEGHST
+388 DDGGYST

-414 GCILNKP
+414 GGILNKP
-421 FIDYDESGDSSVL
+421 FEEYDTGSYSSKA
-434 VVYTEDGSRK
+434 VVYTEDGSKK
-444 ELLSEKEYASYGNNL
+444 ELLSEKEYASYVNDLESLYDL

-468 LYFVVVKTDDNDTQC
+468 LYFVVVKVDDDYTHC
-483 LSYTYCKKDLKTDK
+483 LSYAYCKKDLKTNK

-502 KINV
+502 QVNI